1 MSVPYNAPIEDM
13 LFALSVNADL
23 AQLQSLSAYED
34 CSDDLVEAILTEAGK
49 VASEVLAPINYS
61 GGETGAKL
69 AGDEV
74 QTPDGWHQAYQAF
87 QTGGWMGLG
96 FDTEHGGQG
105 MPHAVSTATNE
116 IWHSANMAFSLCP
129 LLTQGAIEAV
139 IQHGTDDLKEKFL
152 AKLMEGAWSGT
163 MNLTE
168 PQAGSD
174 LALVRTSATPDGD
187 HYLIKGQKIF
197 ITYGDH
203 DLTENIAHLVL
214 ARLPDAPE
222 GVKGISLFLVP
233 KFLVNENGE
242 PGERNDVKCIKIED
256 KLGIH
261 GSPTCVMSYGDNNG
275 AVGYLVGEPNAGLT
289 CMFTMMNNAR
299 HGVGLQGLSISER
312 AYQQA
317 LTYAN
322 ERVQS
327 NPAGSDVPHAKIIEH
342 PDVKRML
349 LLMKSNDEA
358 MRGLCYWHASCMD
371 LASKADDE
379 QVRKENYK
387 MLEFLTPIVKGWCT
401 ELANELTSYGVQVHG
416 GMGYIEETGAAQH
429 YRDARITAI
438 YEGTT
443 AIQAND
449 LMGRKL
455 LRDEGVVAHQIIDS
469 ALEFIDQLE
478 KLDGNHSFAIMK
490 TKLRDAIDEM
500 AHATEWM
507 LENGKQDPALIAA
520 ASVNYL
526 MLCGLTLSGLKLI
539 EQAYHAQKLLDLE
552 EPPENNQF
560 LKAKILTAEFY
571 ASQMLPRG
579 AAYED
584 MILRGSQSIL
594 NAAL

>member
-1 MSVPYNAPIEDM
+1 MSIPYNAPVEDM
-13 LFALSVNADL
+13 LFTLTTSAQFN
-23 AQLQSLSAYED
+23 QLQSLTAYQE
-34 CSDDLVEAILTEAGK
+34 CSDDLVEAVLTEAGK
-49 VASEVLAPINYS
+49 VASEKLAPINHS
-61 GGETGAKL
+61 GNETGAKL
-69 AGDEV
+69 ENNKV
-74 QTPDGWHQAYQAF
+74 VTPDGWQDAYQAF
-87 QTGGWMGLG
+87 QDGGWMGLG

-105 MPHAVSTATNE
+105 MPDAISTAVNE

-139 IQHGTDDLKEKFL
+139 IQHGADDLKDKFL
-152 AKLMEGAWSGT
+152 AKLIEGAWSGT

-168 PQAGSD
+168 SQAGSD

-233 KFLVNENGE
+233 KYLLTEDGQ
-242 PGERNDVKCIKIED
+242 PGELNDLKCIKIEH

-261 GSPTCVMSYGDNNG
+261 GSPTCVMSYGDQDG
-275 AVGYLVGEPNAGLT
+275 ALGYLVGEENAGLA

-299 HGVGLQGLSISER
+299 HGVGLQGLSIAER

-317 LTYAN
+317 LAYAN
-322 ERVQS
+322 ERIQS
-327 NPAGSDVPHAKIIEH
+327 NPAGSDVAHAKIIEH

-349 LLMKSNDEA
+349 LLMKSNNEA
-358 MRGLCYWHASCMD
+358 MRALCYWHACCMD
-371 LASKADDE
+371 FASKSDDE
-379 QVRKENYK
+379 TIAKDNHK
-387 MLEFLTPIVKGWCT
+387 LLEFLTPIVKGWCT
-401 ELANELTSYGVQVHG
+401 EMSNELTSYGVQVHG

-449 LMGRKL
+449 LMGRKVI
-455 LRDEGVVAHQIIDS
+455 RDEGVVVHKLIDS
-469 ALEFIDQLE
+469 SLEFIDKLE
-478 KLDGNHSFAIMK
+478 KLAGDRSFAIMK

-500 AHATEWM
+500 SHATEWM
-507 LENGKQDPALIAA
+507 LENSKEDPALCAA
-520 ASVNYL
+520 GSVNYL

-539 EQAYHAQKLLDLE
+539 QQAYHAHLLLDAEE
-552 EPPENNQF
+552 EPENKEF
-560 LKAKILTAEFY
+560 LQEKISTAEFY
-571 ASQMLPRG
+571 AAQMLPRG

-594 NAAL
+594 DAKI

>member
-1 MSVPYNAPIEDM
+1 MTIPYNAPIEDM

-23 AQLQSLSAYED
+23 GQLQSLSAYED

-49 VASEVLAPINYS
+49 VASEVLAPINHPGS
-61 GGETGAKL
+61 EVGAKL
-69 AGDEV
+69 EGDDV
-74 QTPDGWHQAYQAF
+74 ITPDGWHDAYQAF

-96 FDTEHGGQG
+96 FDVEHGGQG
-105 MPHAVSTATNE
+105 MPDAVSTATNE

-139 IQHGTDDLKEKFL
+139 IQHGSDDLKEKFL

-174 LALVRTSATPDGD
+174 LALVRTSATPNEG

-203 DLTENIAHLVL
+203 DLSENIAHLVL

-233 KFLVNENGE
+233 KFLLNGNGE
-242 PGERNDVKCIKIED
+242 PGERNDVKCIKLEH

-261 GSPTCVMSYGDNNG
+261 GSPTCVMSYGDNDG

-317 LTYAN
+317 LAYAN

-349 LLMKSNDEA
+349 LLMKSNNEA

-371 LASKADDE
+371 MASKAEDE

-387 MLEFLTPIVKGWCT
+387 TLEFLTPIVKGWCT

-455 LRDEGVVAHQIIDS
+455 LRDQGKVAHQIVDS
-469 ALEFIDQLE
+469 ALEFVDKLE
-478 KLDGNHSFAIMK
+478 KLAGNQSFAIMK
-490 TKLRDAIDEM
+490 TKLRDALDEM

-507 LENGKQDPALIAA
+507 LGNGKKDPALIAA
-520 ASVNYL
+520 GSVNYL

-539 EQAYHAQKLLDLE
+539 EQAHHAQELLDSDE
-552 EPPENNQF
+552 APENKNF
-560 LKAKILTAEFY
+560 LEAKILTAEFY

-594 NAAL
+594 NTIL

>member
-1 MSVPYNAPIEDM
+1 MSIPYNAPIEDM
-13 LFALSVNADL
+13 LFALTTS
-23 AQLQSLSAYED
+23 AQLERLQSLKTYEECSA
-34 CSDDLVEAILTEAGK
+34 DLVLAVLTEAGK
-49 VASEVLAPINYS
+49 VASEKLAPINHP
-61 GGETGAKL
+61 GDQAGAKFED
-69 AGDEV
+69 GKV
-74 QTPDGWHQAYQAF
+74 ITPDGWQDAYQAF

-96 FDTEHGGQG
+96 FDAEHGGQG
-105 MPHAVSTATNE
+105 MPDAVSTATNE

-139 IQHGTDDLKEKFL
+139 IQHGTDDLKDKFL

-174 LALVRTSATPDGD
+174 LALVRTSATPNGD

-233 KFLVNENGE
+233 KYLVAENGQL
-242 PGERNDVKCIKIED
+242 GELNDLKCIKIEH

-261 GSPTCVMSYGDNNG
+261 GSPTCVMSYGDQAG
-275 AVGYLVGEPNAGLT
+275 AQGYLVGEEHAGLA

-299 HGVGLQGLSISER
+299 HGVGLQGLSIAER

-317 LTYAN
+317 LAYAN
-322 ERVQS
+322 ERIQS
-327 NPAGSDVPHAKIIEH
+327 NPAGSDVAHAKIIEH

-349 LLMKSNDEA
+349 LLMKSNNEA

-371 LASKADDE
+371 MASNSEDE
-379 QVRKENYK
+379 AIRKESHK
-387 MLEFLTPIVKGWCT
+387 TLEFLTPIVKGWCT
-401 ELANELTSYGVQVHG
+401 EMANELSSYGLQVHG

-449 LMGRKL
+449 LMGRKVI
-455 LRDEGVVAHQIIDS
+455 RDEGVVAHRLIDS
-469 ALEFIDQLE
+469 GLEFVDQLE
-478 KLDGNHSFAIMK
+478 KLAGDRSFAIMK
-490 TKLRDAIDEM
+490 TKLRDAMDEM

-507 LENGKQDPALIAA
+507 LENAKENPALCAA
-520 ASVNYL
+520 GSVNYV
-526 MLCGLTLSGLKLI
+526 MLCGLALSGLKLI
-539 EQAYHAQKLLDLE
+539 QQAYHAHQLVEASE
-552 EPPENNQF
+552 EPENKEF
-560 LKAKILTAEFY
+560 LQAKILTAEFY
-571 ASQMLPRG
+571 AAQMLPRG

-584 MILRGSQSIL
+584 MILRGAQSIL
-594 NAAL
+594 NARL